1 MSFPILHEFNLERKA
16 NIVDFHGWQMPVSYE
31 GIREE
36 YKATREKAS
45 IFDVSHMG
53 RWFFSGKN
61 AMAFLDHLTTNDL
74 SSLKDGKALYTT
86 LLNEDGGIIDDLVIY
101 KFNPERFLLINNAG
115 NHDTVTEWFRQQ
127 SHEDII
133 MEDVTAKLA
142 QIAIQGPLAKDL
154 VNKYLGLK
162 ETLSYFSFCEISFNN
177 ENYGTVAKR
186 TSSRLRRTN
195 DRSVLRVHEDHED
208 DENAEIGV
216 RQQCHYIVSAT
227 GYTGEAGYE
236 IYAKPSLLIKLVE
249 DLCNHSELVPAGLG
263 ARDILRLEAGYC
275 LHGNDIDDLTTPYEA
290 GLDWIVKIAKENFI
304 GKSNCTRQ
312 NKILKGLLF
321 SVSEKIIPR
330 AGTKVYDDEEREI
343 GVITSGT
350 FSFILD
356 RAIALVY
363 LTDPMIIKSIIS
375 NKTDITTKI
384 NLEKVSIKVRKD
396 IFSASIVEP
405 WFYRNIRGKEIQDL
419 EAIQK

>member
-61 AMAFLDHLTTNDL
+61 AMAFLDYLTTNDL
-74 SSLKDGKALYTT
+74 SSLKDGKAIYTT
-86 LLNEDGGIIDDLVIY
+86 LLNEEGGIIDDLVVY

-115 NHDTVTEWFRQQ
+115 NHDAVTEWFRLQ

-133 MEDVTAKLA
+133 MEDITAKLA

-162 ETLSYFSFCEISFNN
+162 ETLSYFSFREISFNN
-177 ENYGTVAKR
+177 EN
-186 TSSRLRRTN
+186 
-195 DRSVLRVHEDHED
+195 
-208 DENAEIGV
+208 
-216 RQQCHYIVSAT
+216 YIVSAT

-236 IYAKPSLLIKLVE
+236 IYAKPSLLIKLVK
-249 DLCNHSELVPAGLG
+249 DLCKHSELVPAGLG
-263 ARDILRLEAGYC
+263 ARDVLRLEAGYC
-275 LHGNDIDDLTTPYEA
+275 LHGNDIDNLTTPYEA
-290 GLDWIVKIAKENFI
+290 GLDWIVKITKENFI

-312 NKILKGLLF
+312 NKILRGLLF
-321 SVSEKIIPR
+321 PVSEKIIPR
-330 AGTKVYDDEEREI
+330 AGTKVYDEEEREI

-375 NKTDITTKI
+375 NKTDLTSKI
-384 NLEKVSIKVRKD
+384 NLKKVSIKVRKD

>member
-61 AMAFLDHLTTNDL
+61 AMAFLDYLTTNDL
-74 SSLKDGKALYTT
+74 SSLKDGKAIYTT
-86 LLNEDGGIIDDLVIY
+86 LLNEEGGIIDDLVIY

-115 NHDTVTEWFRQQ
+115 NHDTVTEWFRLQ

-133 MEDVTAKLA
+133 MEDITAKLA

-154 VNKYLGLK
+154 VNEYLGLK
-162 ETLSYFSFCEISFNN
+162 DKLSYFSFREVSFNN
-177 ENYGTVAKR
+177 EN
-186 TSSRLRRTN
+186 
-195 DRSVLRVHEDHED
+195 
-208 DENAEIGV
+208 
-216 RQQCHYIVSAT
+216 YIVSAT

-236 IYAKPSLLIKLVE
+236 IYAKPSLLIKLAE
-249 DLCNHSELVPAGLG
+249 DLCRDTELSPAGLG
-263 ARDILRLEAGYC
+263 ARDVLRLEAGYC
-275 LHGNDIDDLTTPYEA
+275 LHGNDINDLTTPYEA
-290 GLDWIVKIAKENFI
+290 GLDWIVKTTKENFI

-312 NKILKGLLF
+312 KKILRGLLF

-350 FSFILD
+350 FSFILG

-384 NLEKVSIKVRKD
+384 NLKKVSIKVRKD

>member
-1 MSFPILHEFNLERKA
+1 MSFPILHEFNLEKKA

-45 IFDVSHMG
+45 VFDVSHMG
-53 RWFFSGKN
+53 RWFFSGKS
-61 AMAFLDHLTTNDL
+61 AMAFLDYLTTNDL

-115 NHDTVTEWFRQQ
+115 NHDIVTDWFKVQHTKLELSESPLKANSQ
-127 SHEDII
+127 
-133 MEDVTAKLA
+133 DVQMQDTTSELA

-154 VNKYLGLK
+154 VNEYLGLK
-162 ETLSYFSFCEISFNN
+162 EKLSYFSFREISFNN
-177 ENYGTVAKR
+177 ET
-186 TSSRLRRTN
+186 
-195 DRSVLRVHEDHED
+195 
-208 DENAEIGV
+208 
-216 RQQCHYIVSAT
+216 YIVSAT

-236 IYAKPSLLIKLVE
+236 IYAKPNLLIKLVK
-249 DLCNHSELVPAGLG
+249 DLCSHSELVPAGLG
-263 ARDILRLEAGYC
+263 ARDVLRLEAGYC

-290 GLDWIVKIAKENFI
+290 GLDWIVKITKENFI

-312 NKILKGLLF
+312 KKILRGLLF

-330 AGTKVYDDEEREI
+330 AGTKVYDEEEREI

-350 FSFILD
+350 FSFILG

-363 LTDPMIIKSIIS
+363 LTDPAIIKSIIS

-384 NLEKVSIKVRKD
+384 NLKKVSIKVRKD

>member
-1 MSFPILHEFNLERKA
+1 
-16 NIVDFHGWQMPVSYE
+16 MPVSYE

-53 RWFFSGKN
+53 RWFFSGKS
-61 AMAFLDHLTTNDL
+61 AMAFLDYLTTNDL

-115 NHDTVTEWFRQQ
+115 NHDTVTEWFRLQ

-133 MEDVTAKLA
+133 MEDVTSKLA
-142 QIAIQGPLAKDL
+142 QIAVQGPLAKDL
-154 VNKYLGLK
+154 VNDYLGLK
-162 ETLSYFSFCEISFNN
+162 EKLSYFSFREISFNN
-177 ENYGTVAKR
+177 EN
-186 TSSRLRRTN
+186 
-195 DRSVLRVHEDHED
+195 
-208 DENAEIGV
+208 
-216 RQQCHYIVSAT
+216 YIVSAT

-236 IYAKPSLLIKLVE
+236 IYAEPSLLIKLVE
-249 DLCNHSELVPAGLG
+249 NLCRRSELVPAGLG
-263 ARDILRLEAGYC
+263 ARDVLRLEAGYC

-290 GLDWIVKIAKENFI
+290 GLDWIVKITKENFI

-312 NKILKGLLF
+312 KKILKGLLF

-363 LTDPMIIKSIIS
+363 LTDPAIIKSIIS

-384 NLEKVSIKVRKD
+384 NLKKVSIKVRKD

-405 WFYRNIRGKEIQDL
+405 WFYRNIRGKEIQHL

>member
-1 MSFPILHEFNLERKA
+1 MSFPILHEFNIERKA

-53 RWFFSGKN
+53 RWFFSGKD
-61 AMAFLDHLTTNDL
+61 AMAFLDYLTTNDL

-115 NHDTVTEWFRQQ
+115 NHDTVTDWFRLQYNKLKSRESASGNAEVKDYEQ
-127 SHEDII
+127 SYV
-133 MEDVTAKLA
+133 MEDVTSKLA

-154 VNKYLGLK
+154 VNDYLGLK
-162 ETLSYFSFCEISFNN
+162 EKLSYFSFREISFNN
-177 ENYGTVAKR
+177 EN
-186 TSSRLRRTN
+186 
-195 DRSVLRVHEDHED
+195 
-208 DENAEIGV
+208 
-216 RQQCHYIVSAT
+216 YIVSAT

-236 IYAKPSLLIKLVE
+236 IYAKPSLLIKLVK

-263 ARDILRLEAGYC
+263 ARDVLRLEAGYC

-290 GLDWIVKIAKENFI
+290 GLDWIVKITKENFI

-312 NKILKGLLF
+312 DKILRGLLF

-330 AGTKVYDDEEREI
+330 AGTKVYDEEEREI

-363 LTDPMIIKSIIS
+363 LTDPAIIKSIIS

-384 NLEKVSIKVRKD
+384 NLKKVSIKVRKD

>member
-45 IFDVSHMG
+45 VFDVSHMG

-61 AMAFLDHLTTNDL
+61 AMAFLDYLTTNDL
-74 SSLKDGKALYTT
+74 SSLKDGKAIYTT
-86 LLNEDGGIIDDLVIY
+86 LLNEEGGIIDDLVIY

-115 NHDTVTEWFRQQ
+115 NHDTVTEWFRLQHDKLKSAESTLKNVEIKDYEQ
-127 SHEDII
+127 SDKDITIEDI
-133 MEDVTAKLA
+133 TTKLA
-142 QIAIQGPLAKDL
+142 QIAVQGPLAKDL
-154 VNKYLGLK
+154 VNEYLGLK
-162 ETLSYFSFCEISFNN
+162 DKLSYFSFREISLNN
-177 ENYGTVAKR
+177 EN
-186 TSSRLRRTN
+186 
-195 DRSVLRVHEDHED
+195 
-208 DENAEIGV
+208 
-216 RQQCHYIVSAT
+216 YIVSAT

-249 DLCNHSELVPAGLG
+249 DLCSHSELVPAGLG
-263 ARDILRLEAGYC
+263 ARDVLRLEAGYC

-290 GLDWIVKIAKENFI
+290 DLDWIVKITKENFI

-312 NKILKGLLF
+312 KKILKGLLF
-321 SVSEKIIPR
+321 SISEKIIPR
-330 AGTKVYDDEEREI
+330 TGTKVYDDEEREI

-350 FSFILD
+350 FSFILG

-375 NKTDITTKI
+375 NKTTKI
-384 NLEKVSIKVRKD
+384 NLKKVSIKVRKD

>member
-45 IFDVSHMG
+45 VFDVSHMG
-53 RWFFSGKN
+53 RWFFSGKG
-61 AMAFLDHLTTNDL
+61 AMAFLDYLTTNDL
-74 SSLKDGKALYTT
+74 STLKDGKALYTT
-86 LLNEDGGIIDDLVIY
+86 LLNEEGGIIDDLVIY

-115 NHDTVTEWFRQQ
+115 NHDTVTEWFRLQ
-127 SHEDII
+127 SHEDVI
-133 MEDVTAKLA
+133 MEDVTSKLA

-154 VNKYLGLK
+154 VNDYLGLK
-162 ETLSYFSFCEISFNN
+162 EKLSYFSFREISFNN
-177 ENYGTVAKR
+177 EN
-186 TSSRLRRTN
+186 
-195 DRSVLRVHEDHED
+195 
-208 DENAEIGV
+208 
-216 RQQCHYIVSAT
+216 YIVSAT

-236 IYAKPSLLIKLVE
+236 IYAEPSLLIKLVK
-249 DLCNHSELVPAGLG
+249 DLCSHSELVPAGLG
-263 ARDILRLEAGYC
+263 ARDVLRLEAGYC

-290 GLDWIVKIAKENFI
+290 GLDWIVKITKENFI

-312 NKILKGLLF
+312 KKILKGLLF

-363 LTDPMIIKSIIS
+363 LTDPAIMKSIIS

-384 NLEKVSIKVRKD
+384 NLKKVSIKVRKD

>member
-45 IFDVSHMG
+45 VFDVSHMG

-61 AMAFLDHLTTNDL
+61 AMAFLDYLTTNDL
-74 SSLKDGKALYTT
+74 SSLKDGKAIYTT
-86 LLNEDGGIIDDLVIY
+86 LLNEEGGIIDDLVIY

-115 NHDTVTEWFRQQ
+115 NHDTVTDWFWLQ
-127 SHEDII
+127 SYEDII
-133 MEDVTAKLA
+133 MEDITAKLA

-162 ETLSYFSFCEISFNN
+162 ETLSYFSFREISFNN
-177 ENYGTVAKR
+177 EN
-186 TSSRLRRTN
+186 
-195 DRSVLRVHEDHED
+195 
-208 DENAEIGV
+208 
-216 RQQCHYIVSAT
+216 YIVSAT

-249 DLCNHSELVPAGLG
+249 DLCKHSELVPAGLG
-263 ARDILRLEAGYC
+263 ARDVLRLEAGYC

-290 GLDWIVKIAKENFI
+290 GLDWIVKITKENFI

-312 NKILKGLLF
+312 NKILRGLLF
-321 SVSEKIIPR
+321 PVSEKIIPR
-330 AGTKVYDDEEREI
+330 AGTKVYDEEEREI

-375 NKTDITTKI
+375 NKTDITSKI
-384 NLEKVSIKVRKD
+384 NLKKVSIKVRKD

-405 WFYRNIRGKEIQDL
+405 WFYRNIRGKEIQHL

>member
-45 IFDVSHMG
+45 VFDVSHMG
-53 RWFFSGKN
+53 RWFFSGKG
-61 AMAFLDHLTTNDL
+61 AMAFLDYLTTNDL

-115 NHDTVTEWFRQQ
+115 NHDTVTEWFRLQ
-127 SHEDII
+127 SHEAII
-133 MEDVTAKLA
+133 MEDVTSKLA

-154 VNKYLGLK
+154 VNDYLGLK
-162 ETLSYFSFCEISFNN
+162 EKLSYFSFREISFNN
-177 ENYGTVAKR
+177 EN
-186 TSSRLRRTN
+186 
-195 DRSVLRVHEDHED
+195 
-208 DENAEIGV
+208 
-216 RQQCHYIVSAT
+216 YIVSAT

-236 IYAKPSLLIKLVE
+236 IYAKPSLLIKLVK
-249 DLCNHSELVPAGLG
+249 DLCSHSELVPAGLG
-263 ARDILRLEAGYC
+263 ARDVLRLEAGYC

-290 GLDWIVKIAKENFI
+290 GLDWIVKITKENFI
-304 GKSNCTRQ
+304 GKSNCIRQ
-312 NKILKGLLF
+312 KKILRGLLF

-363 LTDPMIIKSIIS
+363 LTDPAIMKSIIS

-384 NLEKVSIKVRKD
+384 NLKKVSIKVRKD

>member
-1 MSFPILHEFNLERKA
+1 MSFPILHEFNLEKKA

-53 RWFFSGKN
+53 RWFFSGKD
-61 AMAFLDHLTTNDL
+61 AMAFLDYLTTNDL

-115 NHDTVTEWFRQQ
+115 NHDTVTDWFRLQ
-127 SHEDII
+127 SHEAII
-133 MEDVTAKLA
+133 MEDVTSKLA
-142 QIAIQGPLAKDL
+142 QIAVQGPLAKDL
-154 VNKYLGLK
+154 VNDYLGLK
-162 ETLSYFSFCEISFNN
+162 EKLSYFSFREVSFNN
-177 ENYGTVAKR
+177 EN
-186 TSSRLRRTN
+186 
-195 DRSVLRVHEDHED
+195 
-208 DENAEIGV
+208 
-216 RQQCHYIVSAT
+216 YIVSAT

-236 IYAKPSLLIKLVE
+236 IYAKPNLLIKLVK
-249 DLCNHSELVPAGLG
+249 DLCSHSELVPAGLG
-263 ARDILRLEAGYC
+263 ARDVLRLEAGYC

-290 GLDWIVKIAKENFI
+290 GLDWIVKITKENFI

-312 NKILKGLLF
+312 KKILRGLLF
-321 SVSEKIIPR
+321 SISEKIIPR

-363 LTDPMIIKSIIS
+363 LTDPAIIKSIIS

-384 NLEKVSIKVRKD
+384 NLKKVSIKVRKD

-405 WFYRNIRGKEIQDL
+405 WFYRNIKGKEIQDL

>member
-45 IFDVSHMG
+45 VFDVSHMG

-61 AMAFLDHLTTNDL
+61 AMAFLDYLTTNDL
-74 SSLKDGKALYTT
+74 SSLKDGKAIYTT
-86 LLNEDGGIIDDLVIY
+86 LLNEEGGIIDDLVIY

-115 NHDTVTEWFRQQ
+115 NHDTVTEWFRLQ

-162 ETLSYFSFCEISFNN
+162 ETLSYFSFREISFNN
-177 ENYGTVAKR
+177 EN
-186 TSSRLRRTN
+186 
-195 DRSVLRVHEDHED
+195 
-208 DENAEIGV
+208 
-216 RQQCHYIVSAT
+216 YIVSAT

-236 IYAKPSLLIKLVE
+236 IYAKPSLLIKLVK
-249 DLCNHSELVPAGLG
+249 DLCSHSELVPAGLG
-263 ARDILRLEAGYC
+263 ARDVLRLEAGYC

-290 GLDWIVKIAKENFI
+290 GLDWIVKITKENFI

-312 NKILKGLLF
+312 NKILRGLLF

-363 LTDPMIIKSIIS
+363 LTDPAIMKSIIS

-384 NLEKVSIKVRKD
+384 NLKKVSIKVRKD

>member
-16 NIVDFHGWQMPVSYE
+16 NIVDFHGWQMPVSYQ

-61 AMAFLDHLTTNDL
+61 AMAFLDYLTTNDL
-74 SSLKDGKALYTT
+74 SSLKDGKAIYTT
-86 LLNEDGGIIDDLVIY
+86 LLNEEGGIIDDLVIY

-115 NHDTVTEWFRQQ
+115 NHDTVTEWFRLQ
-127 SHEDII
+127 SHENIT

-162 ETLSYFSFCEISFNN
+162 ETLSYFSFREISFNN
-177 ENYGTVAKR
+177 EN
-186 TSSRLRRTN
+186 
-195 DRSVLRVHEDHED
+195 
-208 DENAEIGV
+208 
-216 RQQCHYIVSAT
+216 YIVSAT

-236 IYAKPSLLIKLVE
+236 IYAKPSLLIKLVK
-249 DLCNHSELVPAGLG
+249 DLCSHSELVPAGLG
-263 ARDILRLEAGYC
+263 ARDVLRLEAGYC

-290 GLDWIVKIAKENFI
+290 GLDWIVKITKENFI

-312 NKILKGLLF
+312 NKILRGLLF
-321 SVSEKIIPR
+321 PVSEKIIPR
-330 AGTKVYDDEEREI
+330 AGTKVYDEEEREI

-375 NKTDITTKI
+375 NKTDITSKI
-384 NLEKVSIKVRKD
+384 NLKKVSIKVRKD

-405 WFYRNIRGKEIQDL
+405 WFYRNIRGKEIQHL

>member
-45 IFDVSHMG
+45 VFDVSHMG

-61 AMAFLDHLTTNDL
+61 AMAFLDYLTTNDL
-74 SSLKDGKALYTT
+74 SSLKDGKAIYTT
-86 LLNEDGGIIDDLVIY
+86 LLNEEGGIIDDLVIY

-115 NHDTVTEWFRQQ
+115 NHDTVTDWFWLQ
-127 SHEDII
+127 SYEDII
-133 MEDVTAKLA
+133 MEDITAKLA

-162 ETLSYFSFCEISFNN
+162 ETLSYFSFREISFNN
-177 ENYGTVAKR
+177 EN
-186 TSSRLRRTN
+186 
-195 DRSVLRVHEDHED
+195 
-208 DENAEIGV
+208 
-216 RQQCHYIVSAT
+216 YIVSAT

-249 DLCNHSELVPAGLG
+249 DLCKHSELVPAGLG
-263 ARDILRLEAGYC
+263 ARDVLRLEAGYC

-290 GLDWIVKIAKENFI
+290 GLDWIVKITKENFI

-312 NKILKGLLF
+312 NKILRGLLF
-321 SVSEKIIPR
+321 PVSEKIIPR
-330 AGTKVYDDEEREI
+330 AGTKVYDEEERVI

-375 NKTDITTKI
+375 NKTDITSKI
-384 NLEKVSIKVRKD
+384 NLKKVSIKVRKD

>member
-1 MSFPILHEFNLERKA
+1 MSFPILHEFNLEKKA

-53 RWFFSGKN
+53 RWFFSGKS
-61 AMAFLDHLTTNDL
+61 AMAFLDYLTTNDL
-74 SSLKDGKALYTT
+74 SSLKDGKAIYTT
-86 LLNEDGGIIDDLVIY
+86 LLNEEGGIIDDLVIY

-115 NHDTVTEWFRQQ
+115 NHDTVTEWFRLQYDKLK
-127 SHEDII
+127 SAENSLKISNEDII
-133 MEDVTAKLA
+133 MEDITAKLA

-154 VNKYLGLK
+154 VNEYLGLK
-162 ETLSYFSFCEISFNN
+162 DKLSYFSFREISFNN
-177 ENYGTVAKR
+177 ET
-186 TSSRLRRTN
+186 
-195 DRSVLRVHEDHED
+195 
-208 DENAEIGV
+208 
-216 RQQCHYIVSAT
+216 YIVSAT

-236 IYAKPSLLIKLVE
+236 IYAKPSLLIKLAE
-249 DLCNHSELVPAGLG
+249 DLCRDTELSPAGLG
-263 ARDILRLEAGYC
+263 ARDVLRLEAGYC
-275 LHGNDIDDLTTPYEA
+275 LHGNDINDLTTPYEA
-290 GLDWIVKIAKENFI
+290 GLDWIVKTTKENFI

-312 NKILKGLLF
+312 KKILRGLLF

-350 FSFILD
+350 FSFILG

-363 LTDPMIIKSIIS
+363 LTDPMIVKSIIS

-384 NLEKVSIKVRKD
+384 NLKKVSIKVRKD

>member
-1 MSFPILHEFNLERKA
+1 MSFPILHEFNLEKKA

-61 AMAFLDHLTTNDL
+61 AMAFLDYLTTNDL
-74 SSLKDGKALYTT
+74 SSLKDGKAIYTT
-86 LLNEDGGIIDDLVIY
+86 LLNEEGGIIDDLVIY

-115 NHDTVTEWFRQQ
+115 NHDTVTEWFWLQYNKLK
-127 SHEDII
+127 SEESSLKNAGVEGWEKSCKDIT

-162 ETLSYFSFCEISFNN
+162 ETLSYFSFREISFNN
-177 ENYGTVAKR
+177 EN
-186 TSSRLRRTN
+186 
-195 DRSVLRVHEDHED
+195 
-208 DENAEIGV
+208 
-216 RQQCHYIVSAT
+216 YIVSAT

-249 DLCNHSELVPAGLG
+249 DLCKHSELVPAGLG
-263 ARDILRLEAGYC
+263 ARDVLRLEAGYC

-290 GLDWIVKIAKENFI
+290 GLDWIVKITKENFI
-304 GKSNCTRQ
+304 GKSNCSRQ
-312 NKILKGLLF
+312 NKILRGLLF

-330 AGTKVYDDEEREI
+330 AGTKVYDEEEREI

-363 LTDPMIIKSIIS
+363 LTDPLIIKSIIS
-375 NKTDITTKI
+375 NKTDMTSKI
-384 NLEKVSIKVRKD
+384 NLKKVSIKVRKD

>member
-53 RWFFSGKN
+53 RWFFSGKS
-61 AMAFLDHLTTNDL
+61 AMAFLDYLTTNDL

-115 NHDTVTEWFRQQ
+115 NHDTVTEWFRLQ
-127 SHEDII
+127 SHEDIM

-154 VNKYLGLK
+154 VNDYLGLK
-162 ETLSYFSFCEISFNN
+162 DKLSYFSFREISFNN
-177 ENYGTVAKR
+177 EN
-186 TSSRLRRTN
+186 
-195 DRSVLRVHEDHED
+195 
-208 DENAEIGV
+208 
-216 RQQCHYIVSAT
+216 YIVSAT

-236 IYAKPSLLIKLVE
+236 IYAKPSLLIKLVK
-249 DLCNHSELVPAGLG
+249 DLCNHSELAPAGLG
-263 ARDILRLEAGYC
+263 ARDVLRLEAGYC
-275 LHGNDIDDLTTPYEA
+275 LHGNDIDGLTTPYEA
-290 GLDWIVKIAKENFI
+290 GLDWIVKITKENFI

-312 NKILKGLLF
+312 KKILRGLLF

-375 NKTDITTKI
+375 NKTDTTTKI
-384 NLEKVSIKVRKD
+384 NLKKVSIKVRKD

>member
-1 MSFPILHEFNLERKA
+1 MSFPILHEFNLEKKA

-61 AMAFLDHLTTNDL
+61 AMAFLDYLTTNDL
-74 SSLKDGKALYTT
+74 SSLKDGKAIYTT
-86 LLNEDGGIIDDLVIY
+86 LLNEEGGIIDDLVIY

-115 NHDTVTEWFRQQ
+115 NHDTVTEWFWLQYNKLK
-127 SHEDII
+127 SEESSLKNAGVEGWEKSCKDIA

-162 ETLSYFSFCEISFNN
+162 ETLSYFSFREISFNN
-177 ENYGTVAKR
+177 EN
-186 TSSRLRRTN
+186 
-195 DRSVLRVHEDHED
+195 
-208 DENAEIGV
+208 
-216 RQQCHYIVSAT
+216 YIVSAT

-249 DLCNHSELVPAGLG
+249 DLCKHSELVPAGLG
-263 ARDILRLEAGYC
+263 ARDVLRLEAGYC

-290 GLDWIVKIAKENFI
+290 GLDWIVKITKENFI
-304 GKSNCTRQ
+304 GKSNCSRQ
-312 NKILKGLLF
+312 NKILRGLLF
-321 SVSEKIIPR
+321 SISEKIIPR
-330 AGTKVYDDEEREI
+330 AGTKVYDEEEREI

-363 LTDPMIIKSIIS
+363 LTDPLIIKSIIS
-375 NKTDITTKI
+375 NKTDMTSKI
-384 NLEKVSIKVRKD
+384 NLKKVSIKVRKD

>member
-1 MSFPILHEFNLERKA
+1 MSFPILHEFNIERKA

-61 AMAFLDHLTTNDL
+61 AMAFLDYLTTNDL
-74 SSLKDGKALYTT
+74 SSLKDGKAIYTT
-86 LLNEDGGIIDDLVIY
+86 LLNEEGGIIDDLVIY

-115 NHDTVTEWFRQQ
+115 NHETVAEWFRLQ
-127 SHEDII
+127 SHEDIT

-162 ETLSYFSFCEISFNN
+162 ETLSYFSFREISFNN
-177 ENYGTVAKR
+177 EN
-186 TSSRLRRTN
+186 
-195 DRSVLRVHEDHED
+195 
-208 DENAEIGV
+208 
-216 RQQCHYIVSAT
+216 YIVSAT

-249 DLCNHSELVPAGLG
+249 DLCKHSELVPAGLG
-263 ARDILRLEAGYC
+263 ARDVLRLEAGYC

-290 GLDWIVKIAKENFI
+290 GLDWIVKITKENFI

-312 NKILKGLLF
+312 KKILRGLLF
-321 SVSEKIIPR
+321 PVSEKIIPR
-330 AGTKVYDDEEREI
+330 AGTKVYDEEEREI

-350 FSFILD
+350 FSFILG

-384 NLEKVSIKVRKD
+384 NLKKVSIKVRKD

>member
-1 MSFPILHEFNLERKA
+1 MSFPILHEFNLEKKA

-61 AMAFLDHLTTNDL
+61 AMAFLDYLTTNDL
-74 SSLKDGKALYTT
+74 SSLKDGKAIYTT
-86 LLNEDGGIIDDLVIY
+86 LLNEEGGIIDDLVIY

-115 NHDTVTEWFRQQ
+115 NHDTVTEWFWLQYNKLK
-127 SHEDII
+127 SEESSLKNSGVEGWEKSCKDIT
-133 MEDVTAKLA
+133 MEDVTSKIA
-142 QIAIQGPLAKDL
+142 QIAVQGPLAKDL

-162 ETLSYFSFCEISFNN
+162 ETLSYFSFREVSSNN
-177 ENYGTVAKR
+177 EN
-186 TSSRLRRTN
+186 
-195 DRSVLRVHEDHED
+195 
-208 DENAEIGV
+208 
-216 RQQCHYIVSAT
+216 YIVSAT

-236 IYAKPSLLIKLVE
+236 IYAKPSLLIKLVK
-249 DLCNHSELVPAGLG
+249 DLCSHSELVPAGLG
-263 ARDILRLEAGYC
+263 ARDVLRLEAGYC
-275 LHGNDIDDLTTPYEA
+275 LHGNDIDNLTTPYEA
-290 GLDWIVKIAKENFI
+290 GLDWIVKITKENFI

-312 NKILKGLLF
+312 EKILRGLLF
-321 SVSEKIIPR
+321 SISEKIIPR
-330 AGTKVYDDEEREI
+330 AGTKVYDDDE
-343 GVITSGT
+343 VITSGT

-375 NKTDITTKI
+375 NKTDMTSKI
-384 NLEKVSIKVRKD
+384 NLKKVSIKVRKD

>member
-1 MSFPILHEFNLERKA
+1 MNFPILHEFNLERMA

-45 IFDVSHMG
+45 IFDISHMG

-61 AMAFLDHLTTNDL
+61 AMTFLDYLTTNDL

-115 NHDTVTEWFRQQ
+115 NHDTVTEWFRLQYDKLKSTESSSGNAGTTGHEQ
-127 SHEDII
+127 SYEDII
-133 MEDVTAKLA
+133 MEDVTAKLG
-142 QIAIQGPLAKDL
+142 QIAIQGPSAKDL
-154 VNKYLGLK
+154 VNKYLGI
-162 ETLSYFSFCEISFNN
+162 EEELSYFSFREVSFNN
-177 ENYGTVAKR
+177 EN
-186 TSSRLRRTN
+186 
-195 DRSVLRVHEDHED
+195 HED
-208 DENAEIGV
+208 DENAEIEV

-227 GYTGEAGYE
+227 GYTGETGYE
-236 IYAKPSLLIKLVE
+236 IYAEPSLLIKLVK
-249 DLCNHSELVPAGLG
+249 DLCSHSGLIPAGLG

-275 LHGNDIDDLTTPYEA
+275 LHGNDIDNLSTPYEA
-290 GLDWIVKIAKENFI
+290 GLDWVVKITKENFI

-312 NKILKGLLF
+312 KKILKGLLF
-321 SVSEKIIPR
+321 PISEKIVPR

-363 LTDPMIIKSIIS
+363 LTDPLIIESVIS

-384 NLEKVSIKVRKD
+384 NLKKVSIKVRKD

-405 WFYRNIRGKEIQDL
+405 WFYRNIKGKEIQNL

>member
-1 MSFPILHEFNLERKA
+1 MSFPILHEFNLEKKA

-53 RWFFSGKN
+53 RWFFSGKS
-61 AMAFLDHLTTNDL
+61 AMAFLDYLTTNDL
-74 SSLKDGKALYTT
+74 SSLKDGKAIYTT
-86 LLNEDGGIIDDLVIY
+86 LLNEEGGIIDDLVIY

-115 NHDTVTEWFRQQ
+115 NHDTVTEWFRLQYDKLK
-127 SHEDII
+127 SAENSLKISNEDII
-133 MEDVTAKLA
+133 MEDITAKLA

-154 VNKYLGLK
+154 VNEYLGLK
-162 ETLSYFSFCEISFNN
+162 DKLSYFSFREVSFNN
-177 ENYGTVAKR
+177 EN
-186 TSSRLRRTN
+186 
-195 DRSVLRVHEDHED
+195 
-208 DENAEIGV
+208 
-216 RQQCHYIVSAT
+216 YIVSAT

-236 IYAKPSLLIKLVE
+236 IYAKPSLLIKLAE
-249 DLCNHSELVPAGLG
+249 DLCRDTELSPAGLG
-263 ARDILRLEAGYC
+263 ARDVLRLEAGYC
-275 LHGNDIDDLTTPYEA
+275 LHGNDINDLTTPYEA
-290 GLDWIVKIAKENFI
+290 GLDWIVKITKENFI

-312 NKILKGLLF
+312 KKILRGLLF

-350 FSFILD
+350 FSFILG

-363 LTDPMIIKSIIS
+363 LTDPMIVKSIIS

-384 NLEKVSIKVRKD
+384 NLKKVSIKVRKD

>member
-45 IFDVSHMG
+45 VFDVSHMG

-61 AMAFLDHLTTNDL
+61 AMAFLDYLTTNDL
-74 SSLKDGKALYTT
+74 SSLKDGKAIYTT
-86 LLNEDGGIIDDLVIY
+86 LLNEEGGIIDDLVIY

-115 NHDTVTEWFRQQ
+115 NHDTVTEWFRLQ

-133 MEDVTAKLA
+133 MEDITAKLA

-162 ETLSYFSFCEISFNN
+162 ETLSYFSFREISFNN
-177 ENYGTVAKR
+177 EN
-186 TSSRLRRTN
+186 
-195 DRSVLRVHEDHED
+195 
-208 DENAEIGV
+208 
-216 RQQCHYIVSAT
+216 YIVSAT

-249 DLCNHSELVPAGLG
+249 NLCKHSELVPAGLG
-263 ARDILRLEAGYC
+263 ARDVLRLEAGYC
-275 LHGNDIDDLTTPYEA
+275 LHGNDIDNLTTPYEA
-290 GLDWIVKIAKENFI
+290 GLDWIVKITKENFI

-312 NKILKGLLF
+312 NKILRGLLF

-330 AGTKVYDDEEREI
+330 AGTKVYDEEEREI

-375 NKTDITTKI
+375 NKTDITSKI
-384 NLEKVSIKVRKD
+384 NLKKVSIKVRKD

>member
-16 NIVDFHGWQMPVSYE
+16 NIVDFHGWQMPVCYE

-53 RWFFSGKN
+53 RWFFSGKG
-61 AMAFLDHLTTNDL
+61 AMAFLDYLTTNDL
-74 SSLKDGKALYTT
+74 STLKDGKALYTT
-86 LLNEDGGIIDDLVIY
+86 LLNEEGGIIDDLVIY

-115 NHDTVTEWFRQQ
+115 NHDTVTEWFRLQ

-133 MEDVTAKLA
+133 MEDITSKLA

-154 VNKYLGLK
+154 VNDYLGLK
-162 ETLSYFSFCEISFNN
+162 EKLSYFSFREISFNN
-177 ENYGTVAKR
+177 EN
-186 TSSRLRRTN
+186 
-195 DRSVLRVHEDHED
+195 
-208 DENAEIGV
+208 
-216 RQQCHYIVSAT
+216 YIVSAT

-236 IYAKPSLLIKLVE
+236 IYAKPSLLIKLVG
-249 DLCNHSELVPAGLG
+249 DLCKHSELVPAGLG
-263 ARDILRLEAGYC
+263 ARDVLRLEAGYC
-275 LHGNDIDDLTTPYEA
+275 LHGNDIDNLTTPYEA
-290 GLDWIVKIAKENFI
+290 GLDWIVKITKENFI
-304 GKSNCTRQ
+304 GKSNCNRQ
-312 NKILKGLLF
+312 KKILRGLLF
-321 SVSEKIIPR
+321 PVSEKIIPR
-330 AGTKVYDDEEREI
+330 AGTKVYDEEEREI

-375 NKTDITTKI
+375 NKTDLTSKI
-384 NLEKVSIKVRKD
+384 NLKKVSIKVRKD